1 MIIHF
6 LLGGNTDSRFSLHKT
21 TGVLSCTPLDQ
32 EAIPLYNL
40 TIMAVDGGTPSLN
53 STMTVVVRV
62 LDDNDNDPVFLQTS
76 YTASISE
83 KTPVGTT
90 VLGIQAIDL
99 DDDVNGNV
107 SYGLSNDALG
117 MFSIDLY
124 TGALVTVR

>member
-21 TGVLSCTPLDQ
+21 TGVLSCTPLDR

-117 MFSIDLY
+117 MFSVDLY

>member
-117 MFSIDLY
+117 MFSVDLY